1 MKNRNCII
9 VTLIVLI
16 LVPIYCLNANDL
28 PVKSLGVLDGVLK
41 PSTID
46 IHNDRLYIMDTELV
60 HVYSMK
66 DLALIKSFGKKGE
79 GPGEYRI
86 DPGIPLSLRGFNDFL
101 IVESIDKLSYFS
113 LDGKYLKE
121 KRKPPLLSKISQIGK
136 NYIGRRIF
144 HPQDGSLSSTAIK
157 IYDHNFNEIRV
168 LYKQK
173 YLRQGAYPKFRWI
186 LGKEILLYQI
196 ADNKIFVEKSDKGF
210 LIDVYDFKGNKL
222 YEIKKDYMKIP
233 ITSDDKKNM
242 IKDMEMDPET
252 QAILK
257 KYGMTW
263 KYFSRNFKYDFPSHR
278 PPIKSMEIDN
288 NKLYI
293 STFRTEN
300 NKVETIVMD
309 LKGNV
314 LKTAFIEP
322 SAKEWIMA
330 LLLGIKLETIH
341 NDKIYYI
348 QENEDKEEWE
358 LFVKEIK

>member
-1 MKNRNCII
+1 MKI
-9 VTLIVLI
+9 LFYLFLI
-16 LVPIYCLNANDL
+16 LISTVNAF
-28 PVKSLGVLDGVLK
+28 PVENLGVLDGVLK

-46 IHNDRLYIMDTELV
+46 IQKDRLFVMDTEQV
-60 HVYSMK
+60 RIYSMK
-66 DLALIKSFGKKGE
+66 DLSLIKSFGKTGE
-79 GPGEYRI
+79 GPGEYKI
-86 DPGIPLSLRGFNDFL
+86 HPDIPLSLRAFNDFL

-121 KRKPPLLSKISQIGK
+121 KRKSPLLGKISQIGK
-136 NYIGRRIF
+136 NYIGRRIV
-144 HPQDGSLSSTAIK
+144 HPQDGSFSTSAIK
-157 IYDHNFNEIRV
+157 IFDHNFKEIGE

-173 YLRQGAYPKFRWI
+173 FIRQGAYPNFRWVM
-186 LGKEILLYQI
+186 GKETLFYQVTN
-196 ADNKIFVEKSDKGF
+196 NKIFLEKSDKGF
-210 LIDVYDFKGNKL
+210 IIDVYDFKGNKL
-222 YEIKKDYMKIP
+222 YEIKKDYRKIP
-233 ITSDDKKNM
+233 ITSKDKKNM
-242 IKDMEMDPET
+242 IKDMEMDPDT
-252 QAILK
+252 QVILK
-257 KYGMTW
+257 KYGFKW
-263 KYFSRNFKYDFPSHR
+263 NDFSKNFKYEFPSHR

-288 NKLYI
+288 NKIYI

-348 QENEDKEEWE
+348 KENEDEEEWE
-358 LFVKEIK
+358 LFVQEIK